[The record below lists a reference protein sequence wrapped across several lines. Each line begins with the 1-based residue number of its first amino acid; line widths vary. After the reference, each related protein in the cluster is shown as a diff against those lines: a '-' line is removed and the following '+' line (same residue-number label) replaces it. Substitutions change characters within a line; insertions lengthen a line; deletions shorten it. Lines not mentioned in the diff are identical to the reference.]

1 MNIELINKLYQLRY
15 FKIDDIEFSWIDHE
29 ETWIISTNNDHVY
42 GYMDN
47 PYSIVLFK
55 LAYNDGTIEEITEE
69 IPLKGE
75 FVIEEIANTIAEI
88 NNKIAMINSY

>member
-1 MNIELINKLYQLRY
+1 MNIELINKLYQSRY
-15 FKIDDIEFSWIDHE
+15 FKINDVEFSWIDHE
-29 ETWIISTNNDHVY
+29 EAWIISANNDHVY

-55 LAYNDGTIEEITEE
+55 LAYNEGTIEEITEE

-75 FVIEEIANTIAEI
+75 FIIEKIANTITEI
-88 NNKIAMINSY
+88 NNKIAMINNY